1 MNKYGQT
8 LRKIRE
14 SLNISQSK
22 ISESFMSQSNYS
34 KVENDEIDI
43 SFLKMMDLLEN
54 LGMTVDEFIYIH
66 DNYRKNPNRLL
77 NRMNQIQPGDRK
89 KIIENVDELKAI
101 VNPTQRE
108 EEILAIFEA
117 IDSISNNDYQT
128 ANEQV
133 FMIWDRLKK
142 HDTWYL
148 HDIRLINSIL
158 HLFPIDTTGSIVK
171 LALNRLKDYENLGNT
186 SKLSANL
193 QINYLLLLIKNRKY
207 ETALDIVDNL
217 VRFSI
222 DHQLYRHLAA
232 SYVRKGIILE
242 SLKSSNSSEWYKKGF
257 KVLEVTNNQ
266 KMIEELKKEIRFH
279 TNK

>member
-22 ISESFMSQSNYS
+22 ISESLMSQSNYS

-89 KIIENVDELKAI
+89 KIIENIDELKAI
-101 VNPTQRE
+101 INPTQRE

-117 IDSISNNDYQT
+117 LESILNNDYQT

-133 FMIWDRLKK
+133 LR
-142 HDTWYL
+142 
-148 HDIRLINSIL
+148 RC
-158 HLFPIDTTGSIVK
+158 
-171 LALNRLKDYENLGNT
+171 
-186 SKLSANL
+186 
-193 QINYLLLLIKNRKY
+193 
-207 ETALDIVDNL
+207 
-217 VRFSI
+217 
-222 DHQLYRHLAA
+222 RHL
-232 SYVRKGIILE
+232 
-242 SLKSSNSSEWYKKGF
+242 
-257 KVLEVTNNQ
+257 
-266 KMIEELKKEIRFH
+266 
-279 TNK
+279 